1 MKKKLLLAV
10 FALVLVF
17 VAAACGNNE
26 AEDTASEKMISVVI
40 DIDFPD
46 DSNIADV
53 DEAAI
58 EVPENSTVLDV
69 LNIYA
74 DKNNMEVV
82 MDESSESAYVTS
94 VGGIA
99 ATKTAG
105 WIYEVND
112 EAVMEP
118 ADAYKI
124 KENDEIS
131 WDFETWE

>member
-10 FALVLVF
+10 FALILVF
-17 VAAACGNNE
+17 AATACGNNE
-26 AEDTASEKMISVVI
+26 DEDTVSKKMISVTI

-46 DSNIADV
+46 DSNITDV
-53 DEAAI
+53 EEAAL
-58 EVPENSTVLDV
+58 EAPENSTVLDV

-82 MDESSESAYVTS
+82 MDESSESAYVVS
-94 VGGIA
+94 IGGIT

-124 KENDEIS
+124 KKNDEIS

>member
-17 VAAACGNNE
+17 ATAACGNNE
-26 AEDTASEKMISVVI
+26 AEDAASEKMISVVI

-46 DSNIADV
+46 DSDAADV
-53 DEAAI
+53 EEAAL
-58 EVPENSTVLDV
+58 EVPENSTVLDA

-82 MDESSESAYVTS
+82 MDESSESAYVVS
-94 VGGIA
+94 IGGIA

-118 ADAYKI
+118 ADVYKL

>member
-17 VAAACGNNE
+17 ATACGNNE
-26 AEDTASEKMISVVI
+26 AEDATSETMISVFI

-46 DSNIADV
+46 DSNVADV
-53 DEAAI
+53 EEAALD
-58 EVPENSTVLDV
+58 VPENSTVLDV

-74 DKNNMEVV
+74 DKNNMEVA
-82 MDESSESAYVTS
+82 MDESSKSAYVVS
-94 VGGIA
+94 IGGIA